1 MRFFLSLSLRFGCS
15 LFLPL
20 FLSSRRRRIS
30 SGNNLFFSP
39 RGGLDT
45 PGAEMSGLSLLCM
58 YSAKELVRV
67 NELPFCLCN
76 EEYAVSPEARN
87 LLRVMACFA
96 FSLITRRICRNSTRC
111 GMQMH
116 VRRRE
121 LVTVANSV
129 ACMCM
134 CVFTCDSSI
143 MSLYPV
149 SSYSLL
155 DIPYSRA
162 CFLRVL
168 RVSMKTEC
176 GRERGRMRW
185 KIFTR
190 CRHTLLPIDR
200 HSSSSYRQ
208 RSSATM
214 EQFR

>member
-1 MRFFLSLSLRFGCS
+1 
-15 LFLPL
+15 
-20 FLSSRRRRIS
+20 
-30 SGNNLFFSP
+30 
-39 RGGLDT
+39 
-45 PGAEMSGLSLLCM
+45 MSGLSLLCM

-129 ACMCM
+129 ACMCV
-134 CVFTCDSSI
+134 CVCVCTCDSSI

-168 RVSMKTEC
+168 RMSMKNRA
-176 GRERGRMRW
+176 RERKRKDAM
-185 KIFTR
+185 KNIYALST
-190 CRHTLLPIDR
+190 HTFADR
-200 HSSSSYRQ
+200 PPLVVVL
-208 RSSATM
+208 SATI
-214 EQFR
+214 